1 MEYVEGKANVLAD
14 HVSRVPVQDVVG
26 LADEAAFD
34 LSDMELPT
42 SGMYTALEEYRAEY
56 NEQLAA
62 RACPVCKDREG
73 SMVLCDRCGTAWHPG
88 CAGLEQL
95 PPRYWF
101 CKDCV
106 EVIRSGEERDVCY
119 DDELLEYLHLGI
131 VIDENSRPRLERAAQ
146 FLRYDEKRGL

>member
-62 RACPVCKDREG
+62 RACPVCKGREG

-88 CAGLEQL
+88 CAGWSSCH
-95 PPRYWF
+95 PGIGSVKTAW
-101 CKDCV
+101 
-106 EVIRSGEERDVCY
+106 RSSALVRSETYVMTMNCLSTCTWG
-119 DDELLEYLHLGI
+119 
-131 VIDENSRPRLERAAQ
+131 
-146 FLRYDEKRGL
+146 

>member
-1 MEYVEGKANVLAD
+1 MEYIEGKANVLAD

-62 RACPVCKDREG
+62 RACPVCKGREG

-88 CAGLEQL
+88 CAGLHSCH
-95 PPRYWF
+95 PGIGSVKTAW
-101 CKDCV
+101 
-106 EVIRSGEERDVCY
+106 RSSALVRSETYVMTMNCLSTCTWG
-119 DDELLEYLHLGI
+119 
-131 VIDENSRPRLERAAQ
+131 
-146 FLRYDEKRGL
+146 